1 MFKKIAQVDPAA
13 PPGGAP
19 PPMPD
24 LGGGGMGGGMDL
36 GLGAAPMGGAPAP
49 AAPTGPKPPIKY
61 PLDKITY
68 ILQDADIDQEIMG
81 LNPIGDVVEKLWMM
95 YGGDENGGVD
105 PNKKGER
112 QPFKEV
118 DDSELQATQSE
129 RWKRLP
135 LGETLSSLGIS
146 MDEFNKAIVAASLS
160 LSKSKSQA
168 GQQGGGALANIK
180 LQNMVKLARILDLNG
195 KYQEADKIFKY

>member
-1 MFKKIAQVDPAA
+1 MFRKIAQAEPAAAA

-19 PPMPD
+19 PAPD
-24 LGGGGMGGGMDL
+24 LGMGGGMDL

-49 AAPTGPKPPIKY
+49 PVPAGPKPPIKY
-61 PLDKITY
+61 PLDKISY

-81 LNPIGDVVEKLWMM
+81 LNPIGEVVTKIWLM
-95 YGGDENGGVD
+95 YGGDQNGGVD

-112 QPFKEV
+112 QPYKEV
-118 DDSELQATQSE
+118 DDSELEATQNE

-146 MDEFNKAIVAASLS
+146 IDEFNKAIVASSLS

>member
-1 MFKKIAQVDPAA
+1 MFRKIAQAEPAAA
-13 PPGGAP
+13 PPGGAAP
-19 PPMPD
+19 PAPD
-24 LGGGGMGGGMDL
+24 LGMGGGMDL

-49 AAPTGPKPPIKY
+49 PAPAGPKPPIKY
-61 PLDKITY
+61 PLDKISY

-81 LNPIGDVVEKLWMM
+81 LNPIDEVVSKIWMM
-95 YGGDENGGVD
+95 YGGNENGGVD

-118 DDSELQATQSE
+118 DDAEIQATQNE

-135 LGETLSSLGIS
+135 LGETLLSLGIS
-146 MDEFNKAIVAASLS
+146 MDEFNKAIVATSS
-160 LSKSKSQA
+160 SFSKSKSQA

-195 KYQEADKIFKY
+195 KYREADKIFKY

>member
-1 MFKKIAQVDPAA
+1 MFKKIAQAEPAAA

-19 PPMPD
+19 PAMPD
-24 LGGGGMGGGMDL
+24 LGMGGGMDL

-49 AAPTGPKPPIKY
+49 AAPVGPKPPIKY
-61 PLDKITY
+61 PLDKINY

-81 LNPIGDVVEKLWMM
+81 LNPIDEVVTKIWLM
-95 YGGDENGGVD
+95 YGGDQNGGVD

-118 DDSELQATQSE
+118 DDSELEATKNE
-129 RWKRLP
+129 RYKRLP

-146 MDEFNKAIVAASLS
+146 LDEFNKAIVASSLS
-160 LSKSKSQA
+160 FSKSKSQA
-168 GQQGGGALANIK
+168 GQQGGGAMANIK

-195 KYQEADKIFKY
+195 KYKEADKIFKY

>member
-1 MFKKIAQVDPAA
+1 MFKKIAQAEPIAA

-19 PPMPD
+19 PAMPD
-24 LGGGGMGGGMDL
+24 LGMGGGMDL

-49 AAPTGPKPPIKY
+49 ASPIGPKPPIKY
-61 PLDKITY
+61 PLDKINY

-81 LNPIGDVVEKLWMM
+81 LNPIDEVVTKIWLM
-95 YGGDENGGVD
+95 YGGDQNGGVD

-118 DDSELQATQSE
+118 DDSEIKATQSE

-135 LGETLSSLGIS
+135 LGETLLSLGIS
-146 MDEFNKAIVAASLS
+146 MEEFNKAIVAGSLS
-160 LSKSKSQA
+160 FTKSKSQA
-168 GQQGGGALANIK
+168 GQQGGGAMANIK

>member
-1 MFKKIAQVDPAA
+1 MFKKIAQAEPAAA

-19 PPMPD
+19 PAPD
-24 LGGGGMGGGMDL
+24 LGMGGGMDL

-49 AAPTGPKPPIKY
+49 VAPTGPKPPIKY
-61 PLDKITY
+61 PLDKIAY

-81 LNPIGDVVEKLWMM
+81 LNPIGEVVTKIWLM
-95 YGGDENGGVD
+95 YGGDKNGGVD

-112 QPFKEV
+112 QPYKEV
-118 DDSELQATQSE
+118 DDSELEATQNE

-146 MDEFNKAIVAASLS
+146 IDEFNKAIVASSLS